1 MSCDSIGVIVVE
13 DEHCIVME
21 PEPDIL
27 VVAFG
32 DQGPPGPPGKPG
44 NGSALISTDP
54 GNQLTEGADEGLFV
68 PEPSGTD
75 FLALYQ
81 LARG

>member
-1 MSCDSIGVIVVE
+1 MSCDSPGLIIVV
-13 DEHCIVME
+13 DEHCIVVE

-27 VVAFG
+27 VIAFG
-32 DQGPPGPPGKPG
+32 DQGPPGPPGKSG
-44 NGSALISTDP
+44 TGIALISADA
-54 GNQLTEGADEGLFV
+54 GNQLTEGTDEGLFV

>member
-1 MSCDSIGVIVVE
+1 MDDAPAVLVDPQPFVLVVE
-13 DEHCIVME
+13 PHQEAAAM
-21 PEPDIL
+21 
-27 VVAFG
+27 VADGF
-32 DQGPPGPPGKPG
+32 QGPPGPPGKSG
-44 NGSALISTDP
+44 TGIALISADA
-54 GNQLTEGADEGLFV
+54 GNQLTEGTDEGLFV

>member
-1 MSCDSIGVIVVE
+1 MDDAPAVLVDPRPFVLVVE
-13 DEHCIVME
+13 PHQEAAAM
-21 PEPDIL
+21 
-27 VVAFG
+27 VADGF
-32 DQGPPGPPGKPG
+32 QGPPGPPGKSG
-44 NGSALISTDP
+44 TGIALISTDA